1 MGERRVHK
9 VDKRRGGGQGNAIAE
24 LRIRDEED
32 DDDDEEE
39 EEEQQQREGKL
50 MDLIWGEYYLGG
62 GAKTREE
69 Y

>member
-1 MGERRVHK
+1 MGEHRVRK
-9 VDKRRGGGQGNAIAE
+9 VDKRRGGEGGQENAIAE

-32 DDDDEEE
+32 DDDDEEKE
-39 EEEQQQREGKL
+39 EQREGKL
-50 MDLIWGEYYLGG
+50 MDLIWGDNYLGG